1 MAVRT
6 ISLGVYAQC
15 ESEAPFA
22 RDSVGQRMTIA
33 LLGLFGSP
41 NLGNEAT
48 LAAFLHNMRMRL
60 PHASFACVAPASYCV
75 ETVHQI
81 RHLPLDPLPAAQRF
95 WRVQPRMLRDSLAA
109 AHLLLTEP
117 GRRQRANR
125 MLAGLRAFLVPGT
138 GVFDDFGQGPLDM
151 PLHLDRWTAAAVAV
165 GARVAFVS
173 VGATRVDSIVSRR
186 LFARSLDRADY
197 CSFRDYASVQAAQRI
212 GGVRVASLTADLAFS
227 LPDQLRRRAAIVW
240 PPRTIGVGLMGYY
253 GWNAKQ
259 EEGRNIYHAYVEK
272 MATLVAKLLERRL
285 HVRLLIGDTRADKN
299 VRADVIRSAAMRGS
313 SVAEGRLTSAA
324 ISDYI
329 DLIGEIE
336 RCDLVVATR
345 FHNVLLSL
353 WLNRPA
359 ISIGY
364 DQKNDA
370 LMADAGLAGHC
381 HSIERLDVDAVLA
394 SVEELSGASRS
405 LTEVLASFGE
415 RQRDV
420 LTSQYDELN
429 LRLGLS

>member
-1 MAVRT
+1 
-6 ISLGVYAQC
+6 
-15 ESEAPFA
+15 
-22 RDSVGQRMTIA
+22 MTIA

-48 LAAFLHNMRMRL
+48 LAAFLHNMRIRL

-75 ETVHQI
+75 EAVHHI

-95 WRVQPRMLRDSLAA
+95 WRVGSRMLQDSLAA

-117 GRRQRANR
+117 GRRQWATR
-125 MLAGLRAFLVPGT
+125 MLSGSRALLVPGT
-138 GVFDDFGQGPLDM
+138 GIFDDFGQGPLDM

-165 GARVAFVS
+165 GARVGFVS

-197 CSFRDYASVQAAQRI
+197 CSFRDHASIQAAQRMS
-212 GGVRVASLTADLAFS
+212 GMRAASLTADLAFS
-227 LPDQLRRRAAIVW
+227 LPDQLRRRAATAS

-259 EEGRNIYHAYVEK
+259 EEGRNIYHAYIEK

-285 HVRLLIGDTRADKN
+285 HVRLLIGDTRADKD
-299 VRADVIRSAAMRGS
+299 VRADVIRSVAMRGG
-313 SVAEGRLTSAA
+313 SVVEGSLISAA
-324 ISDYI
+324 ISDYV
-329 DLIGEIE
+329 DLIEEIE

-370 LMADAGLAGHC
+370 LMAEAGLARHC
-381 HSIERLDVDAVLA
+381 HSIERVDIDAVLA
-394 SVEELSGASRS
+394 GVEELSCAGRS
-405 LTEVLASFGE
+405 LTDVLASFGE
-415 RQRDV
+415 RQRGV
-420 LTSQYDELN
+420 LTSQYDELS